1 MRSRCSGPKPFG
13 ALSLNAEAIVRGGL
27 LSGRQMRSPSP
38 FHIAR
43 PSESWTS
50 GRQSTAVCLRVSEN
64 QNIDVDWRDRKS
76 TRLNSKSL
84 MRISYAVF
92 CLKKKKKYKTINE
105 ITRKSNKKEEH
116 VRIN

>member
-27 LSGRQMRSPSP
+27 LSGRQMRSLSP

-50 GRQSTAVCLRVSEN
+50 GGTSTAVCLKVSDN
-64 QNIDVDWRDRKS
+64 QNIDVARAMTSRATLARVDS
-76 TRLNSKSL
+76 ERLVATTQNG
-84 MRISYAVF
+84 RAH
-92 CLKKKKKYKTINE
+92 N
-105 ITRKSNKKEEH
+105 
-116 VRIN
+116 